1 MGKDHEGAEQPARA
15 ENLMDEGYSISIDK
29 SKLDIAVIHDYLSN
43 RSYWAKG
50 RTLEK
55 VRRSIDNSL
64 CFGVYDPQ
72 DKLVGFARVVTDL
85 SVLAFLMDVFV
96 LEQHRGRGLGKAL
109 IGHIMAY
116 PPLGGIRRWQ
126 LGTNDAHGLYRKY
139 GFTELAA
146 PDKHMEKVNQ
156 GQT

>member
-1 MGKDHEGAEQPARA
+1 
-15 ENLMDEGYSISIDK
+15 MDEGYSISIDK
-29 SKLDIAVIHDYLSN
+29 SKLDIDVIHDYLSN

-50 RTLEK
+50 RTLET

-85 SVLAFLMDVFV
+85 SVFALLMDVFILSSAGAGIGEGSDRPHNGLPAV
-96 LEQHRGRGLGKAL
+96 GRHKTLAV
-109 IGHIMAY
+109 GHE
-116 PPLGGIRRWQ
+116 RRPR
-126 LGTNDAHGLYRKY
+126 TYRKY

-146 PDKHMEKVNQ
+146 PDKHMEKVNL
-156 GQT
+156 GRT